1 MKSQLKQREGVE
13 LNEDERENEPTEE
26 KPGEV
31 VRGDEAF
38 L

>member
-1 MKSQLKQREGVE
+1 MNSQLKQREGVE
-13 LNEDERENEPTEE
+13 LDQDERENEPTEE
-26 KPGEV
+26 EPGGV